1 MSVTCKNL
9 DTYEIDVY
17 VTMYH
22 HNLTSFRPI
31 VGFENSPE
39 YYELLRIQM
48 ETYLDNPNYKGQYV
62 KIKYDPEI
70 DIPIKVY
77 KKAPSITDEK
87 EWIKKQNEY
96 ISNLSKRDILICT
109 AYTYAGDKF
118 VNNFINGTL
127 DLNVLRQSL
136 TKTNP
141 PVYHQYYEWLNYLY
155 PMFVQISDVYFN
167 DGVYNY
173 QRYLHCLE
181 LALTTD
187 IPTWTSIINKYITDY
202 HRIISNAP
210 PLLNP
215 GIVWRGV
222 KSRYMAQRSM
232 YITNRFLSTTYNLE
246 TAENF
251 MGEYTDEPARC
262 CLHKIILPAGSR
274 VLCMSSFS
282 YVPYEY
288 EIVLN
293 IYSHFLVGTV
303 DQIEDLIT
311 EDDIDEG
318 TTSNNLYVTTSKLIV

>member
-9 DTYEIDVY
+9 DTFKIDVF
-17 VTMYH
+17 VTLYH
-22 HNLTSFRPI
+22 HNLTLSRPY
-31 VGFENSPE
+31 VGSENSPE
-39 YYELLRIQM
+39 HYELLRIQL

-62 KIKYDPEI
+62 KMKHDPEDEI
-70 DIPIKVY
+70 AIKVY
-77 KKAPSITDEK
+77 KKGPSITGEK

-109 AYTYAGDKF
+109 AYTYAGDKI
-118 VNNFINGTL
+118 VNSFINGTL
-127 DLNVLRQSL
+127 DLNIIRESL

-155 PMFVQISDVYFN
+155 PVFVQISDFYFN

-181 LALTTD
+181 LALTID
-187 IPTWTSIINKYITDY
+187 IPTWKSIINKYIADF

-215 GIVWRGV
+215 SIVWRGV
-222 KSRYMAQRSM
+222 DSRYMSERSM
-232 YITNRFLSTTYNLE
+232 YITNRFLSTTYNIE

-251 MGEYTDEPARC
+251 MGEYTDEEPARC
-262 CLHKIILPAGSR
+262 CLHKIILPVGSR
-274 VLCMSSFS
+274 VLCMTSFS

-288 EIVLN
+288 EIILN
-293 IYSHFLVGTV
+293 IYTHFLVGGVTV
-303 DQIEDLIT
+303 ENLIT
-311 EDDIDEG
+311 EDDVDEG
-318 TTSNNLYVTTSKLIV
+318 ITSNNLYVTTSKLMV